1 MDENFLNFASQ
12 VMNDWTDDIKRIA
25 DALERI
31 SPPHGFDYMSTM
43 NLDGLDD
50 AVAQGWQA
58 YSVTEGGANYSGV
71 WYHMRRPRQAPAA
84 EDESTEYRCECGAYG
99 ETERKLTVEHK
110 LECHKGISF

>member
-71 WYHMRRPRQAPAA
+71 WYHMRRPRRAPKAV
-84 EDESTEYRCECGAYG
+84 EDKEPEPLR
-99 ETERKLTVEHK
+99 LLVEFDDDEEAWTDK
-110 LECHKGISF
+110 PLGYY